1 MDVTSI
7 TGRPRRLGQALPR
20 LARYGAFRRKRR
32 LWRPVP
38 VRQRAYG
45 GRAAIN
51 WATGPRWRRVCW
63 GADHARCCSYS
74 GEYSQ
79 KSVLSAVLA
88 PGGRTLPRGGEHRA
102 GRHGTG
108 NVFSRRGRLW
118 PPRCHGRGQR
128 MNRRASSLC
137 PLGTP
142 HRMCWTAH
150 EVPGQSGKTPKFA
163 SAPALFRPRVN
174 PEGKHSRREG
184 GDPSRAT

>member
-1 MDVTSI
+1 MGLSDASGVF
-7 TGRPRRLGQALPR
+7 GGPYLCA
-20 LARYGAFRRKRR
+20 
-32 LWRPVP
+32 
-38 VRQRAYG
+38 RAYG

-51 WATGPRWRRVCW
+51 WATGPGWRRVCW
-63 GADHARCCSYS
+63 ALIMLGVALIAKNIPKNQCHPRYWRQAAGPC
-74 GEYSQ
+74 
-79 KSVLSAVLA
+79 
-88 PGGRTLPRGGEHRA
+88 RGGPP

-108 NVFSRRGRLW
+108 NAFSRRGRLW
-118 PPRCHGRGQR
+118 PPRGHGRGQR
-128 MNRRASSLC
+128 RNRRASSLC